1 MIKSRNLYICHFLP
15 SCRDDKW
22 LCRCKQHDLFPT
34 NTYQFFVKFP
44 SLRESISVCACA
56 ANAIKALYTGWGIL
70 SATRGDECSDLCS
83 CAWEGVICVKLVPP
97 AVAPGSC
104 STVYRNSVI
113 GLWVPNVFMPPMS
126 MNFAYLPTWT
136 TRSYKLHW
144 HMVAG
149 FLSYIPWSERL
160 FACRRKH
167 TWGHQ
172 L

>member
-1 MIKSRNLYICHFLP
+1 VLGRAQALSPQSLQWALYQQCSEALKYGRIHLMIKSRNLYICHFLP

-22 LCRCKQHDLFPT
+22 LCRCKQHDLFPA

-97 AVAPGSC
+97 AVATGPC
-104 STVYRNSVI
+104 TTVYTTALL
-113 GLWVPNVFMPPMS
+113 GL
-126 MNFAYLPTWT
+126 
-136 TRSYKLHW
+136 
-144 HMVAG
+144 
-149 FLSYIPWSERL
+149 
-160 FACRRKH
+160 
-167 TWGHQ
+167 
-172 L
+172 

>member
-83 CAWEGVICVKLVPP
+83 CAWEGVICTKLVQR
-97 AVAPGSC
+97 AVADGSC
-104 STVYRNSVI
+104 TDVYTNSVI
-113 GLWVPNVFMPPMS
+113 GLELIGLGLRGHLSGTIGNLTNLQILSITGNPGLTGN
-126 MNFAYLPTWT
+126 LP
-136 TRSYKLHW
+136 
-144 HMVAG
+144 
-149 FLSYIPWSERL
+149 SEIGSL
-160 FACRRKH
+160 
-167 TWGHQ
+167 TN
-172 L
+172 LTVL